1 MSDPIDPKHYN
12 QLAIQPRD
20 YITKNNLG
28 YNEGNIVKYIS
39 RWRLKGG
46 LNDLKKAQNYI
57 NYLIKLVEEHQQ
69 KKTQPKKEKS
79 TWPQW
84 LIDESINLSKTPIRF
99 GRRPNWKID
108 EMLKDLEPGAVR
120 EIVGRKAWDEWNKKK
135 KKKPGN
141 VVDFKKDPKK

>member
-39 RWRLKGG
+39 RWRFKEG
-46 LNDLKKAQNYI
+46 LVDLKKAQNYI

-69 KKTQPKKEKS
+69 KKTQPKR
-79 TWPQW
+79 
-84 LIDESINLSKTPIRF
+84 NNSKLKYSKWPIRF

-108 EMLKDLEPGAVR
+108 EMLKDLDPGAVK
-120 EIVGRKAWDEWNKKK
+120 EIVGRKAWDEWNKKSK
-135 KKKPGN
+135 KKKPAN
-141 VVDFKKDPKK
+141 VIDFKKDPKK

>member
-39 RWRLKGG
+39 RWRFKEG
-46 LNDLKKAQNYI
+46 LVDLKKAQNYI
-57 NYLIKLVEEHQQ
+57 NYLIKLVEEHQ
-69 KKTQPKKEKS
+69 KKTQPKPKKES
-79 TWPQW
+79 SDWMYDARW
-84 LIDESINLSKTPIRF
+84 PIRF

-108 EMLKDLEPGAVR
+108 EMLKELSEKDVK
-120 EIVGRKAWDEWNKKK
+120 EIVGRKAWDEWNKKSK
-135 KKKPGN
+135 KKKPAN
-141 VVDFKKDPKK
+141 VIDFKKDPKK

>member
-69 KKTQPKKEKS
+69 KKTQPKRNNSKLKSS
-79 TWPQW
+79 TW
-84 LIDESINLSKTPIRF
+84 PIRF
-99 GRRPNWKID
+99 GVRPNWNID
-108 EMLKDLEPGAVR
+108 VMLKVFTPEQVK
-120 EIVGRKAWDEWNKKK
+120 EIIGRKAWDELNKKK
-135 KKKPGN
+135 KKKPAN
-141 VVDFKKDPKK
+141 VIDFKKDPKK

>member
-39 RWRLKGG
+39 RWRFKEG
-46 LNDLKKAQNYI
+46 LVDLKKAQNYI

-69 KKTQPKKEKS
+69 KKTQPKK
-79 TWPQW
+79 
-84 LIDESINLSKTPIRF
+84 NNSKLKYSKWPIRF
-99 GRRPNWKID
+99 GIRPNWNID
-108 EMLKDLEPGAVR
+108 VMLKEFKQEQVI
-120 EIVGRKAWDEWNKKK
+120 EIIGRKAWDELNKKK
-135 KKKPGN
+135 KKKPAN
-141 VVDFKKDPKK
+141 VIDFKKDPKK

>member
-20 YITKNNLG
+20 YITKNHLG

-57 NYLIKLVEEHQQ
+57 NYLIKLVEEHQ
-69 KKTQPKKEKS
+69 KKTQAAKARAKPKRK
-79 TWPQW
+79 
-84 LIDESINLSKTPIRF
+84 
-99 GRRPNWKID
+99 PNWDID
-108 EMLKDLEPGAVR
+108 GMLEDKMPEEHIIEL
-120 EIVGRKAWDEWNKKK
+120 VGQKFWDEWNKKK

>member
-39 RWRLKGG
+39 RWRFKEG
-46 LNDLKKAQNYI
+46 LVDLKKAQNYI

-69 KKTQPKKEKS
+69 KKTQPKRNNSKLKYS
-79 TWPQW
+79 TW
-84 LIDESINLSKTPIRF
+84 PIRF
-99 GRRPNWKID
+99 GIRPNWNID
-108 EMLKDLEPGAVR
+108 VMLKEFKPEQVI
-120 EIVGRKAWDEWNKKK
+120 EIIGRKAWDELNKKK
-135 KKKPGN
+135 KKKPAN
-141 VVDFKKDPKK
+141 VIDFKKDPKK

>member
-12 QLAIQPRD
+12 KLAIQPRD

-39 RWRLKGG
+39 RWRFKDG
-46 LNDLKKAQNYI
+46 LVDLKKAQNYI

-69 KKTQPKKEKS
+69 KKTQPKRNNSKLKYS
-79 TWPQW
+79 TW
-84 LIDESINLSKTPIRF
+84 PIRF
-99 GRRPNWKID
+99 GVRLNWNID
-108 EMLKDLEPGAVR
+108 VMLKEFTPEQVKKM
-120 EIVGRKAWDEWNKKK
+120 VGRKAWDEWNKKSK

>member
-39 RWRLKGG
+39 RWRFKEG
-46 LNDLKKAQNYI
+46 LVDLKKAQNYI

-69 KKTQPKKEKS
+69 KKTQPKRNNSKLKYS
-79 TWPQW
+79 TW
-84 LIDESINLSKTPIRF
+84 PIRF
-99 GRRPNWKID
+99 GVRPNWNID
-108 EMLKDLEPGAVR
+108 VMLKEFTPEQVK
-120 EIVGRKAWDEWNKKK
+120 EIVGRKAWDELNKKK
-135 KKKPGN
+135 KKKPAN
-141 VVDFKKDPKK
+141 VIDFKKDPKK

>member
-57 NYLIKLVEEHQQ
+57 NYLIKLVEEHQ
-69 KKTQPKKEKS
+69 KKTQAAKARPK
-79 TWPQW
+79 PNQN
-84 LIDESINLSKTPIRF
+84 LIGILMECLKLKC
-99 GRRPNWKID
+99 RRR
-108 EMLKDLEPGAVR
+108 V
-120 EIVGRKAWDEWNKKK
+120 
-135 KKKPGN
+135 
-141 VVDFKKDPKK
+141 

>member
-39 RWRLKGG
+39 RWRFKEG
-46 LNDLKKAQNYI
+46 LVDLKKAQNYI

-69 KKTQPKKEKS
+69 KKTQPKKES
-79 TWPQW
+79 SEW
-84 LIDESINLSKTPIRF
+84 PIRF

-108 EMLKDLEPGAVR
+108 EMLKDLDPGAVK
-120 EIVGRKAWDEWNKKK
+120 EIVGRKAWDEWNKKSK

>member
-39 RWRLKGG
+39 RWRFKDG
-46 LNDLKKAQNYI
+46 LVDLKKAQNYI
-57 NYLIKLVEEHQQ
+57 NYLINSLELEALIKLEEEHQQ
-69 KKTQPKKEKS
+69 KKTQPKKES
-79 TWPQW
+79 S
-84 LIDESINLSKTPIRF
+84 DLSSLWPIRF
-99 GRRPNWKID
+99 GVRPNWNID
-108 EMLKDLEPGAVR
+108 VMLKELTPEQVKKM
-120 EIVGRKAWDEWNKKK
+120 VGRKAWDEWNKKSK

>member
-20 YITKNNLG
+20 YITKNHLG

-57 NYLIKLVEEHQQ
+57 NYLIKLVEEHQ
-69 KKTQPKKEKS
+69 KKTQAAKARPKPKPK
-79 TWPQW
+79 
-84 LIDESINLSKTPIRF
+84 
-99 GRRPNWKID
+99 PNWDID
-108 EMLKDLEPGAVR
+108 GMLKAKMPEEDIIEL
-120 EIVGRKAWDEWNKKK
+120 VGQKFWDEWNKKK
-135 KKKPGN
+135 KKKPDN

>member
-39 RWRLKGG
+39 RWRFKEG
-46 LNDLKKAQNYI
+46 LVDLKKAQNYI

-69 KKTQPKKEKS
+69 KKTQPKRNNSKLKYS
-79 TWPQW
+79 TW
-84 LIDESINLSKTPIRF
+84 PIRF
-99 GRRPNWKID
+99 GVRPNWNID
-108 EMLKDLEPGAVR
+108 VMLKEFTPEQVK
-120 EIVGRKAWDEWNKKK
+120 EIIGRKAWDELNKKK
-135 KKKPGN
+135 KKKPAN
-141 VVDFKKDPKK
+141 VIDFKKDPKK

>member
-39 RWRLKGG
+39 RWRFKEG
-46 LNDLKKAQNYI
+46 LVDLKKAQNYI

-69 KKTQPKKEKS
+69 KKTQPKRNNSKLKYS
-79 TWPQW
+79 QW
-84 LIDESINLSKTPIRF
+84 PIRF
-99 GRRPNWKID
+99 GVRPNWNID
-108 EMLKDLEPGAVR
+108 VMLKELDPGAVK
-120 EIVGRKAWDEWNKKK
+120 EIVGRKAWDEWNKKSK

>member
-1 MSDPIDPKHYN
+1 MSDPIYPKHYN

-57 NYLIKLVEEHQQ
+57 NYLIKLVEEHQ
-69 KKTQPKKEKS
+69 KKTQAAKARPKPKPK
-79 TWPQW
+79 
-84 LIDESINLSKTPIRF
+84 
-99 GRRPNWKID
+99 PNWDID
-108 EMLKDLEPGAVR
+108 GMLKAKMPEEDIIEL
-120 EIVGRKAWDEWNKKK
+120 VGQKFWDEWNKKK

>member
-57 NYLIKLVEEHQQ
+57 NYLIKLVEEHQ
-69 KKTQPKKEKS
+69 KKTQAARARPKPKS
-79 TWPQW
+79 
-84 LIDESINLSKTPIRF
+84 K
-99 GRRPNWKID
+99 PNWDID
-108 EMLKDLEPGAVR
+108 GMLKAKMPEEDIIEL
-120 EIVGRKAWDEWNKKK
+120 VGQKFWDEWNKKK
-135 KKKPGN
+135 KKKPDN

>member
-69 KKTQPKKEKS
+69 KKTQPKRNNSKLKSS
-79 TWPQW
+79 TW
-84 LIDESINLSKTPIRF
+84 PIRF
-99 GRRPNWKID
+99 GVRPNWNID
-108 EMLKDLEPGAVR
+108 VMLKEFTPEQVK
-120 EIVGRKAWDEWNKKK
+120 EIIGRKAWDELNKKK
-135 KKKPGN
+135 KKKPAN
-141 VVDFKKDPKK
+141 VIDFKKDPKK

>member
-1 MSDPIDPKHYN
+1 MSDPIDPNHYN
-12 QLAIQPRD
+12 RLAIQPRD

-57 NYLIKLVEEHQQ
+57 NYLIKLVEEHQ
-69 KKTQPKKEKS
+69 KKTQAATKTTRPKPKS
-79 TWPQW
+79 KS
-84 LIDESINLSKTPIRF
+84 D
-99 GRRPNWKID
+99 
-108 EMLKDLEPGAVR
+108 
-120 EIVGRKAWDEWNKKK
+120 

>member
-39 RWRLKGG
+39 RWRFKEG
-46 LNDLKKAQNYI
+46 LVDLKKAQNYI

-69 KKTQPKKEKS
+69 KKTQPKR
-79 TWPQW
+79 
-84 LIDESINLSKTPIRF
+84 NNSKLKYSKWPIRF
-99 GRRPNWKID
+99 GIRPNWNID
-108 EMLKDLEPGAVR
+108 VMLKEFTPEQVK
-120 EIVGRKAWDEWNKKK
+120 EIIGRKAWDELNKKK
-135 KKKPGN
+135 KKKPAN
-141 VVDFKKDPKK
+141 VIDFKKDPKK

>member
-39 RWRLKGG
+39 RWRFKDG
-46 LNDLKKAQNYI
+46 LVDLKKAQNYI

-69 KKTQPKKEKS
+69 KKTQPKRNNSKLKYS
-79 TWPQW
+79 TW
-84 LIDESINLSKTPIRF
+84 PIRF
-99 GRRPNWKID
+99 GVRPNWNID
-108 EMLKDLEPGAVR
+108 VMLKEFKPEQVK
-120 EIVGRKAWDEWNKKK
+120 EIVGRKAWDEWNKKSK

>member
-39 RWRLKGG
+39 RWRFKDG
-46 LNDLKKAQNYI
+46 LVDLKKAQNYI

-69 KKTQPKKEKS
+69 KKTQPKRNNSKLKYS
-79 TWPQW
+79 TW
-84 LIDESINLSKTPIRF
+84 PIRF
-99 GRRPNWKID
+99 GVRPNWNID
-108 EMLKDLEPGAVR
+108 VMLKEFTPEQVK
-120 EIVGRKAWDEWNKKK
+120 EIIGRKAWDEWNKKSK

>member
-39 RWRLKGG
+39 RWRFKEG
-46 LNDLKKAQNYI
+46 LVDLKKAQNYI

-69 KKTQPKKEKS
+69 KKTQPKR
-79 TWPQW
+79 
-84 LIDESINLSKTPIRF
+84 NNSKLKYSKWPIRF
-99 GRRPNWKID
+99 GVRPNWNID
-108 EMLKDLEPGAVR
+108 VMLKEFTPEQVK
-120 EIVGRKAWDEWNKKK
+120 EIIGRKAWDELNKKK
-135 KKKPGN
+135 KKKPAN
-141 VVDFKKDPKK
+141 VIDFKKDPKK

>member
-39 RWRLKGG
+39 RWRFKEG
-46 LNDLKKAQNYI
+46 LVDLKKAQNYI

-69 KKTQPKKEKS
+69 KKTQPKR
-79 TWPQW
+79 
-84 LIDESINLSKTPIRF
+84 NNSKLKYSKWPIRF
-99 GRRPNWKID
+99 GVRPNWNID
-108 EMLKDLEPGAVR
+108 VMLKEFTPEQVI
-120 EIVGRKAWDEWNKKK
+120 EIIGRKAWDELNKKK
-135 KKKPGN
+135 KKKPAN
-141 VVDFKKDPKK
+141 VIDFKKDPKK

>member
-39 RWRLKGG
+39 RWRFKEG
-46 LNDLKKAQNYI
+46 LVDLKKAQNYI

-69 KKTQPKKEKS
+69 KKTQPKRNNSKLKYS
-79 TWPQW
+79 TW
-84 LIDESINLSKTPIRF
+84 PIRF
-99 GRRPNWKID
+99 GVRPNWNID
-108 EMLKDLEPGAVR
+108 VMLKELDPGAVK
-120 EIVGRKAWDEWNKKK
+120 EIVGRKAWDEWNKKSK
-135 KKKPGN
+135 KKKPAN
-141 VVDFKKDPKK
+141 VIDFKKDPKK

>member
-39 RWRLKGG
+39 RWRFKEG
-46 LNDLKKAQNYI
+46 LVDLKKAQNYI

-69 KKTQPKKEKS
+69 KKTQPKK
-79 TWPQW
+79 
-84 LIDESINLSKTPIRF
+84 NNSKLKYSKWPIRF
-99 GRRPNWKID
+99 GIRPNWNID
-108 EMLKDLEPGAVR
+108 VMLKEFKPEQVI
-120 EIVGRKAWDEWNKKK
+120 EIIGRKAWDEWNKKSK
-135 KKKPGN
+135 KKKPAN
-141 VVDFKKDPKK
+141 VIDFKKDPKK